1 MADLADRSL
10 SDLLA
15 EVAAPSPAPGGGCS
29 VGWTCAIA
37 AGLVEMAAEITLAR
51 EPRDRPEQR
60 PLGQASHRARELRA
74 EAIALAELELH
85 AYEPVLSAL
94 RLPEADRE
102 RAGQLDAAL
111 SEAAETPV
119 ALARCAAEIAALA
132 AELGSAATHHV
143 QGDAIAGLLLAEGA
157 AQAAARLARINL
169 SGRPDDERLRELS
182 ELTMRSAKLRDEVLS
197 ACRLRPDAR

>member
-10 SDLLA
+10 SDLLS

-51 EPRDRPEQR
+51 EVRAS
-60 PLGQASHRARELRA
+60 LGKTSHRARELRA
-74 EAIALAELELH
+74 EAVALAERELH
-85 AYEPVLSAL
+85 AYEPVLLAL
-94 RLPEADRE
+94 RLPKTDPGRAE
-102 RAGQLDAAL
+102 RLDAAL

-119 ALARCAAEIAALA
+119 ALARCATEIAALA
-132 AELGSAATHHV
+132 AELGSSATRHV

-169 SGRPDDERLRELS
+169 AGRPEDERLTELS
-182 ELTMRSAKLRDEVLS
+182 ELTTRSAKLRDEVLS
-197 ACRLRPDAR
+197 AGRN